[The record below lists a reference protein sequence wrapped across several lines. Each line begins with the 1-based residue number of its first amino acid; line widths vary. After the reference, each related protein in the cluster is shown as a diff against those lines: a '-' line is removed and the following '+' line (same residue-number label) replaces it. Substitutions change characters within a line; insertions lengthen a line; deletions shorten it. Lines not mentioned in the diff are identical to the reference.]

1 MGGGASARRYLGGM
15 KPEKYFRTVCWVEL
29 EETLTI
35 LGFSYDNAMKI
46 FEAFIE
52 IDADNSA
59 EMSVDEFHKYL
70 GQDVTKFSERVFGI
84 LDTDGSGM
92 LNFKGKTHPD
102 VRPLGAGALTHDVA
116 SLLHRRIR
124 SWCLELLHL

>member
-1 MGGGASARRYLGGM
+1 
-15 KPEKYFRTVCWVEL
+15 
-29 EETLTI
+29 
-35 LGFSYDNAMKI
+35 
-46 FEAFIE
+46 
-52 IDADNSA
+52 
-59 EMSVDEFHKYL
+59 MSVDEFHKYL

-84 LDTDGSGM
+84 LGELRVIIDTRLERWCNVRVSPLPLSDTDGSGM

-102 VRPLGAGALTHDVA
+102 VRPLGPGALTHDVA